1 MVEGILTGLR
11 IGASLLWFWV
21 GFRVIIESWD
31 VTGQPVE
38 VRKRGWVYWR
48 AMLLVMAF
56 VIVFLFSPENILRAN
71 GYIGEQTGFWMM
83 SAGVVGLHVCAYL
96 VLMGLD
102 IATGHGNRAWPAYV
116 AFSVIS
122 LVYGVTR

>member
-11 IGASLLWFWV
+11 IGAILLWFWIGV
-21 GFRVIIESWD
+21 RVAFESWH
-31 VTGQPVE
+31 VTEQPAE
-38 VRKRGWVYWR
+38 IRKRGWAYWR

-71 GYIGEQTGFWMM
+71 GYISEQTGFWMM
-83 SAGVVGLHVCAYL
+83 SGGVVGLHGCAYL
-96 VLMGLD
+96 THMGLD
-102 IATGHGNRAWPAYV
+102 IATGQGNRAWPSYV

-122 LVYGVTR
+122 LIFGATR